1 MARILYF
8 TRDYTT
14 HDHRFLSAL
23 AGTKHQVFYLR
34 LERRGHALE
43 DRPLPSQIQT
53 IHWAG
58 GKTPFTWFQA
68 LPLLLDLKRVIRG
81 IQPDLIQA
89 GPVQTAA
96 FLAALT
102 GFRPL
107 MTVSWGSDLLVDA
120 CRNALYRR
128 ITRFTLAHSTVLVG
142 DCQPVH
148 DAAVAFGMQP
158 ERIVTF
164 PWGVDLDHFTPYS
177 NASEKPLF
185 PPQPEK
191 PFVLLST
198 RAWEPIYGLDV
209 LARGF
214 VLAAHAIPELRL
226 VMLGNGSLA
235 SKLRSIFS
243 EGQVLERVVF
253 PGQIKQNDL
262 PRYYRNA
269 DLYLSAS
276 HSDGTSISL
285 LEAMACGCPVLV
297 SDIPGN
303 RAWIEPGVQGW
314 WFRDG
319 DSQSLAESI
328 QEAFKQSQHLPVMGN
343 AARKLAKERANWPE
357 NFKKLLCAYD
367 LALNNQNI
375 ASNY

>member
-1 MARILYF
+1 VAHILYF

-23 AGTKHQVFYLR
+23 AGTNHKVFYLR
-34 LERRGHALE
+34 LERRGHTLE
-43 DRPLPSQIQT
+43 DRPLPSQIKT

-58 GKTPFTWFQA
+58 GKNPFTWSQA
-68 LPLLLDLKRVIRG
+68 LPLLLDLKRVIQE

-107 MTVSWGSDLLVDA
+107 VTVSWGSDLLVDA
-120 CRNALYRR
+120 HRSAWYRR
-128 ITRFTLAHSTVLVG
+128 VTRYSLAHSAVLVG

-148 DAAVAFGMQP
+148 DAAVVFGMSP
-158 ERIVTF
+158 DRIVTF
-164 PWGVDLDHFTPYS
+164 PWGVDLDHFSPHS
-177 NASEKPLF
+177 NALEKPLF
-185 PPQPEK
+185 PSQPEK
-191 PFVLLST
+191 PFILLST

-214 VLAAHAIPELRL
+214 VQAAQTIPQLRL

-235 SKLRSIFS
+235 SRLRSIFS
-243 EGQVLERVVF
+243 DGQVLERVVF

-262 PRYYRNA
+262 PRYYRYA
-269 DLYLSAS
+269 DLYISAS

-303 RAWIEPGVQGW
+303 RAWVEPGVQGW
-314 WFRDG
+314 WFKDG
-319 DSQSLAESI
+319 DPQILADGIQVAFTQSE
-328 QEAFKQSQHLPVMGN
+328 HLPVMGS
-343 AARKLAKERANWPE
+343 AARRLAKERANWPE
-357 NFKKLLCAYD
+357 NFKKLLFAYD
-367 LALNNQNI
+367 LALNNKVKP
-375 ASNY
+375 SNK